1 MTHVQ
6 WKLHDYL
13 KSRGITPY
21 RLAKA
26 IPEVRQAT
34 IYRLAAQDAP
44 QAVSFGVLS
53 QVIHGLRKLTGQDI
67 TPNDLILVV
76 EEPEPQHGVDPHR
89 TALSGTVQ
97 KLKQRGSPPAL
108 KRPTNMAAIIAE
120 MRGKNEQP

>member
-1 MTHVQ
+1 MQVQ

-26 IPEVRQAT
+26 IPDVRQAT
-34 IYRLAAQDAP
+34 IYRLAAKDAP

-76 EEPEPQHGVDPHR
+76 DEPEPQLSVDAHR
-89 TALSGTVQ
+89 AALSGTVQ
-97 KLKQRGSPPAL
+97 KLKRRGSPPAL
-108 KRPTNMAAIIAE
+108 QQPTDMTAIIAE
-120 MRGKNEQP
+120 MRGQNEQP